1 MSDSPALVDSRNDPS
16 EEMIAAVAAVLLTYD
31 EQAEELSPPQAV
43 LPYTRFRDPRGW
55 R

>member
-1 MSDSPALVDSRNDPS
+1 MSDSIALVDPRIELS

-31 EQAEELSPPQAV
+31 EPAAELSTRRVVA
-43 LPYTRFRDPRGW
+43 PYIRFRNPRGW